1 MEKRVV
7 ITGMGIYSCLGKTLD
22 EVRDSLYT
30 GKSGIILDQ
39 ARKEMGFRSGLTAY
53 LEVPDLKKELSR
65 NQRVYMPEQ
74 AKYAYCATVD
84 ALKHAGITQDY
95 LDSHEVGLLY
105 GNDSSADAVVK
116 SVDTMREKKDTTL
129 VGSGAIFQSMNS
141 TVTMNLACIF
151 KLKGINLTVSG
162 ACASGSHAIGLGAL
176 LIKNGLQDMIVCGG
190 AQEVNPFSIGS
201 FDGISAFSVRESDP
215 TKASRP
221 FDRDRDGLVPGG
233 GAATVIIESY
243 ESAVKRGAPILA
255 EVLSYGFSSNGD
267 HISVPN
273 VDGPSRSLKMAID
286 LAGID
291 IREIGYVNAH
301 ATSTPVGDKNEAKAL
316 YNVFGDYKP
325 EITSTKSQT
334 GHEMWMAGASE
345 VIYSMLMMKNDFI
358 APNINF
364 ENPDEDSAKLN
375 IPSKRVEK
383 KFDVFLS
390 NSFGFGGTN
399 STLIFNLWQNKNW
412 STVLMKCWQ
421 KNLKKRCLN

>member
-316 YNVFGDYKP
+316 YNVFGNYKP

-399 STLIFNLWQNKNW
+399 STLIVKNI
-412 STVLMKCWQ
+412 K
-421 KNLKKRCLN
+421 